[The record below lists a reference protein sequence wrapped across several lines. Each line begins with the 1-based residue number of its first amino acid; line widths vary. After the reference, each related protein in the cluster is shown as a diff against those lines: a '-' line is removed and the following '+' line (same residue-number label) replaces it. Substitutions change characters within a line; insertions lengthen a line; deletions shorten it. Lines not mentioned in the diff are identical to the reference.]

1 MSEVEFHLGGSH
13 FTASLSLSILDYWP
27 IIKQG
32 IIKLDSQTNAP
43 IKLRV

>member
-1 MSEVEFHLGGSH
+1 MSEVEFHLGGLR
-13 FTASLSLSILDYWP
+13 FTASLPLSILDYWP
-27 IIKQG
+27 IIKLD